1 MTGRLSHSSK
11 DDEMTDSGRT
21 TNFTGTDRFEVIR
34 QLGAGGMGVVYEV
47 LDRQRDA
54 RVALKFLPQ
63 AAPEALFAFKQEFRT
78 LADVSHLNLV
88 GLYELFS
95 EGEQWFFTMELVDGV
110 DLRTFILGETAVSDQ
125 KSNPDELTALVSRG
139 SHDTDWNGE
148 QTGPAHL
155 LRTGQAPPARP
166 SSSPILD
173 EGFFVRLRSTLRQL
187 AIGLREIH
195 SHGLVHR
202 DIKPPNVLVRKDG
215 RVVVLDFGLASGQHV
230 AEVESGRIVGTVAY
244 MSPEQAEGRQLSSAT
259 DWYSVG
265 AILYQVLTGQCPFD
279 GHTTRMLLA
288 KRTRDPDPPQKLNP
302 NVPDELNKLTMSLL
316 SRDPLARP
324 SAADILRWLGVAE
337 DADSGTPAER
347 DIADAASHFVGRKEQ
362 LDQMN
367 RDFEVVRGGG
377 TAVVFVRGESG
388 AGKTALVQRF
398 LEELPGEQE
407 AVVLTGRC
415 YEQESVP
422 FKAFD
427 SLIDMLTRHLEKL
440 PQAELTG
447 LLPRDVAALARIF
460 PVVQRIPAIA
470 QAPSRAAVV
479 PDQVE
484 LRRRGF
490 AALREML
497 ARLGDRHPLILL
509 IDDLQWG
516 DVDSANLFNELLQAP
531 DPPVMLVLGTFR
543 AEDEQRSECLRLLA
557 AASEVD
563 RQKSSDRSRTR
574 ESSEPEVSRLQLPV
588 TRRVIS
594 LSPLTHDESLE
605 LAIDLL
611 HRHDPAALAEAEQI
625 VRESNGSPYFLSE
638 LAHDVR
644 DGIHQSSP
652 STSLTDAEVG
662 APVSLRIRLDDALWR
677 RIERLPENARSVL
690 EVLSVASRPLRL
702 VDALKVAHVSD
713 SHAAL
718 ARLRNE
724 RLVRATGVGAAE
736 LLAPY
741 HDRIRETFVTR
752 LSAETLRS
760 RHQTLATTLAA
771 GGGADAQTLAIHYEG
786 AGDRESAGRH
796 YAAAAD
802 EAGRAL
808 AFEQAANLYRKSLEQ
823 RPSSG
828 TERCALLV
836 RLADALANSGRGI
849 EAAEQYLAASA
860 LAGSDEALMLQSK
873 AGFNF
878 CAAGDIDSGRDA
890 LAGVLSRLG
899 MSLPKTRVRALLS
912 LVFNRVRLV
921 VRGIKFRERPD
932 TELTADERM
941 RLDVTWQV
949 ATGLFVIDTIRGTD
963 FATRNTL
970 LALKTG
976 EPYRIARSLAW
987 EATQTSMEGV
997 KTQKATAKMLATADE
1012 LAQRLNHPY
1021 ALAMALMGRGIS
1033 EFYFGQWRASTET
1046 CDRATAA
1053 LTERCTG
1060 VAWELDMSNAFAYWA
1075 LFWSGDF
1082 AEIQRRYPRLMA
1094 DAQQRGDR
1102 LAVANY
1108 TTFAGPFAFL
1118 SQDDPEALATAL
1130 AGAMGDWSK
1139 QDFHVQHFTALSAQ
1153 TYLEQYRGRASG
1165 AWEHMLTQWPSLRGS
1180 FVLMVEIVRIY
1191 MHHLRAASAI
1201 AAAST
1206 LRAAGDRTAKISGGG
1221 RSWSITDLE
1230 SEAAAWAKKL
1240 ERERAAYARPMA
1252 AMIRAALSHSGGRKN
1267 EAIERLRFAATKL
1280 RELKAGMFAAAA
1292 QYQLGRL
1299 LGDDEGRQQLAEAEQ
1314 LIRHQNVLRP
1324 DRIANLLAPGFE

>member
-1 MTGRLSHSSK
+1 
-11 DDEMTDSGRT
+11 MTDPLPT
-21 TNFTGTDRFEVIR
+21 TNFTGTERFEVVR

-47 LDRQRDA
+47 FDKQRDA

-63 AAPEALFAFKQEFRT
+63 VAPEALFAFKQEFRT
-78 LADVSHLNLV
+78 LADVSHPNLV

-95 EGEQWFFTMELVDGV
+95 EGEQWFFTMELIDGV
-110 DLRTFILGETAVSDQ
+110 DLRTFILGDAAVDARV
-125 KSNPDELTALVSRG
+125 SNPNEVTALVSRV
-139 SHDTDWNGE
+139 SHDTDWDGD

-155 LRTGQAPPARP
+155 LRTGQAPAPWTGP
-166 SSSPILD
+166 SPVLD
-173 EGFFVRLRSTLRQL
+173 EGVLIRLRSTLRQL

-195 SHGLVHR
+195 SHGLLHR

-215 RVVVLDFGLASGQHV
+215 RVVVLDFGLASDQHFG
-230 AEVESGRIVGTVAY
+230 ESKSKQIVGTVAY
-244 MSPEQAEGRQLSSAT
+244 MSPEQAEGKPLTPAS

-265 AILYQVLTGQCPFD
+265 SMLYQVLTGQCPF
-279 GHTTRMLLA
+279 GGGSKTVMSA
-288 KRTRDPDPPQKLNP
+288 KRTRDPDAPQKLNP
-302 NVPDELNKLTMSLL
+302 VVPEDLNNLAMALL
-316 SRDPLARP
+316 SRDPSARP
-324 SAADILRWLGVAE
+324 NASDILRWLGVN
-337 DADSGTPAER
+337 DAPS
-347 DIADAASHFVGRKEQ
+347 ADATQQDASDSATHFVGRKEQ

-367 RDFEVVRGGG
+367 RDFEAVRAGG
-377 TAVVFVRGESG
+377 TAVVLVRGESG

-398 LEELPGEQE
+398 LEGLPKDLET
-407 AVVLTGRC
+407 VVLAGRC

-427 SLIDMLTRHLEKL
+427 SLIDMLTRHLERL
-440 PQAELTG
+440 PQPELAS
-447 LLPRDVAALARIF
+447 LLPRDVASLSRIF

-470 QAPSRAAVV
+470 QAPSRMATV
-479 PDQVE
+479 PDHVE
-484 LRRRGF
+484 LRRRAF
-490 AALREML
+490 AALREMF

-531 DPPVMLVLGTFR
+531 DPPVMLVLGTYR

-557 AASEVD
+557 ASATTPS
-563 RQKSSDRSRTR
+563 
-574 ESSEPEVSRLQLPV
+574 PVS
-588 TRRVIS
+588 RRVIS

-611 HRHDPAALAEAEQI
+611 HRRDPAALAEAEQI

-644 DGIHQSSP
+644 DGFHESSSP
-652 STSLTDAEVG
+652 VAELARVRTDDDVRTDGDPARILANSATTAPESLK
-662 APVSLRIRLDDALWR
+662 IRLDDALWR
-677 RIERLPENARSVL
+677 RIERLPENARTVL

-718 ARLRNE
+718 TRLRHD
-724 RLVRATGVGAAE
+724 RFLRATGAGADE

-741 HDRIRETFVTR
+741 HDRIRETFVKR
-752 LSAETLRS
+752 LPAEALRN
-760 RHQTLATTLAA
+760 RHLTLATTLAA
-771 GGGADAQTLAIHYEG
+771 GGVADAQTLAIHYEG

-836 RLADALANSGRGI
+836 RLADALASSGRGI
-849 EAAEQYLAASA
+849 EAAEQYLAASG
-860 LAGSDEALMLQSK
+860 LAGSDETLMLQSK

-878 CAAGDIDSGRDA
+878 CAAGDIDSGREA
-890 LAGVLSRLG
+890 LAGVLTRLG
-899 MSLPKTRVRALLS
+899 MSLPKTRTRALLS
-912 LVFNRVRLV
+912 LVLNRVRLIM
-921 VRGIKFRERPD
+921 RGIKFRERPD
-932 TELTADERM
+932 SQLTNDERM

-997 KTQKATAKMLATADE
+997 KTKKTTCKLLATADE
-1012 LAQRLNHPY
+1012 LAQRLNHPH

-1033 EFYFGQWRASTET
+1033 EFYFGNWRASTET

-1053 LTERCTG
+1053 LTEHCTG

-1075 LFWSGDF
+1075 LFWRGEF

-1118 SQDDPEALATAL
+1118 PQDDAAGLEVAL

-1153 TYLEQYRGRASG
+1153 TYLELSRGRSIA

-1201 AAAST
+1201 AAACE
-1206 LRAAGDRTAKISGGG
+1206 LRASGNPTAKIPGGG
-1221 RSWSITDLE
+1221 RSWSIADLE
-1230 SEAAAWAKKL
+1230 AEAARWAKKL

-1252 AMIRAALSHSGGRKN
+1252 ALIRAALAFSAGQTSAACDHLK
-1267 EAIERLRFAATKL
+1267 FAATQF
-1280 RELKAGMFAAAA
+1280 RQIEANMFSAAA
-1292 QYQLGRL
+1292 QFQLGRL
-1299 LGDDEGRQQLAEAEQ
+1299 MGGDVGQQQLAEAEQ
-1314 LIRHQNVLRP
+1314 RMRAQNVLNP
-1324 DRIANLLAPGFE
+1324 NRIANLFAPGFG

>member
-1 MTGRLSHSSK
+1 
-11 DDEMTDSGRT
+11 MTDPSPT
-21 TNFTGTDRFEVIR
+21 TNFTGTERFEVVR

-47 LDRQRDA
+47 FDKQRDA

-63 AAPEALFAFKQEFRT
+63 VAPEALFAFKQEFRT
-78 LADVSHLNLV
+78 LADVSHPNLV

-95 EGEQWFFTMELVDGV
+95 EGEQWFFTMELIDGV
-110 DLRTFILGETAVSDQ
+110 DLRTFILGEEAVRAQ
-125 KSNPDELTALVSRG
+125 VSNPNEATALVSRM

-148 QTGPAHL
+148 QTG
-155 LRTGQAPPARP
+155 QAPVAPAGP
-166 SSSPILD
+166 SPTLD
-173 EGFFVRLRSTLRQL
+173 EGVLIRLRSALRQL

-195 SHGLVHR
+195 SRGLLHR

-215 RVVVLDFGLASGQHV
+215 RVVVLDFGLASDQHF
-230 AEVESGRIVGTVAY
+230 AEAKSKHIVGTMAY
-244 MSPEQAEGRQLSSAT
+244 MSPEQAEGKPLTPAS

-265 AILYQVLTGQCPFD
+265 SIVYQVLTGQCPF
-279 GHTTRMLLA
+279 GGGPTKVMRA
-288 KRTRDPDPPQKLNP
+288 KRTRDPDPPQKMNP
-302 NVPDELNKLTMSLL
+302 SVPEDLNKLAMALL
-316 SRDPLARP
+316 SRDPSARP
-324 SAADILRWLGVAE
+324 SAADILRWLGE
-337 DADSGTPAER
+337 TDGDASSTSIEPEVSEPAT
-347 DIADAASHFVGRKEQ
+347 HFVGRKEQ
-362 LDQMN
+362 LDLMN
-367 RDFEVVRGGG
+367 RDFEAVRSGG
-377 TAVVFVRGESG
+377 TAVVLVRGESG

-398 LEELPGEQE
+398 LEGVPSELEP
-407 AVVLTGRC
+407 VVLAGRC

-427 SLIDMLTRHLEKL
+427 SLVDMLTRYLERL
-440 PQAELTG
+440 PQPELTT
-447 LLPRDVAALARIF
+447 LLPRDVASLARIF
-460 PVVQRIPAIA
+460 PVVQRIRAIA
-470 QAPSRAAVV
+470 QAPSRTATV
-479 PDQVE
+479 PDHVE
-484 LRRRGF
+484 LRRRAF
-490 AALREML
+490 AALREMF

-531 DPPVMLVLGTFR
+531 DPPVMLVLGTYR

-557 AASEVD
+557 AAAATPS
-563 RQKSSDRSRTR
+563 
-574 ESSEPEVSRLQLPV
+574 PVS
-588 TRRVIS
+588 RRVIS

-611 HRHDPAALAEAEQI
+611 HRRDPAALAEAEQI

-644 DGIHQSSP
+644 DGFHQSIPPSP
-652 STSLTDAEVG
+652 VAELVRVRTDGDPDRILTNSATSATGVDASAA
-662 APVSLRIRLDDALWR
+662 APESLKIRLDDALWR
-677 RIERLPENARSVL
+677 RIERLPENARTVL

-718 ARLRNE
+718 TRLRHD
-724 RLVRATGVGAAE
+724 RFLRATGAGADE

-741 HDRIRETFVTR
+741 HDRIRETFVKR
-752 LSAETLRS
+752 LPAETLRS
-760 RHQTLATTLAA
+760 RHLTLATTLSA

-802 EAGRAL
+802 EAGLAL

-828 TERCALLV
+828 TERCSLLV

-849 EAAEQYLAASA
+849 EAAEQYLAASG
-860 LAGSDEALMLQSK
+860 LAGSDETLMLQSK

-878 CAAGDIDSGRDA
+878 CAAGDIDSGREA
-890 LAGVLSRLG
+890 LAGVLTRLG
-899 MSLPKTRVRALLS
+899 MSLPKTRTRALLS
-912 LVFNRVRLV
+912 LVLHRVHLV
-921 VRGIKFRERPD
+921 VRGIKFHERPD
-932 TELTADERM
+932 SQLTNDERM

-976 EPYRIARSLAW
+976 ESFRIARSLAW

-997 KTQKATAKMLATADE
+997 KTKKATAKLLATAEE

-1033 EFYFGQWRASTET
+1033 EFYFGNWHASTET

-1053 LTERCTG
+1053 LTEHCTG

-1075 LFWSGDF
+1075 LFWRGEF

-1118 SQDDPEALATAL
+1118 PHDDAVGLEVAL

-1153 TYLEQYRGRASG
+1153 TYLEQYRGRSIA
-1165 AWEHMLTQWPSLRGS
+1165 AWEHMLTQWPSLKGS

-1201 AAAST
+1201 AAACE
-1206 LRAAGDRTAKISGGG
+1206 LRASGNPAAKIPGGG
-1221 RSWSITDLE
+1221 RTWSIADLE
-1230 SEAAAWAKKL
+1230 AEAARWAKKL

-1252 AMIRAALSHSGGRKN
+1252 AMIRAALAVSAGQSSAACDQLK
-1267 EAIERLRFAATKL
+1267 FAATQFQQI
-1280 RELKAGMFAAAA
+1280 EASMFSAAA

-1299 LGDDEGRQQLAEAEQ
+1299 LGGDAGQQQLAEAEQ
-1314 LIRHQNVLRP
+1314 RMRAQNVLRP
-1324 DRIANLLAPGFE
+1324 DRIANLFAPGFG